1 MQNEY
6 NCFFFIADWHSLTTH
21 PHPDNIRN
29 SVKTILA
36 EYLACG
42 MIRKKATIYLQSADK
57 KEIPEL
63 YLYLNMNAGIGELM
77 RTTSFS
83 RIRHATV
90 AHRPCQH
97 HGRDRKGNFQRRGN
111 KHMRA
116 GLLILPD
123 SDGCRYHYSYGGES
137 TGRERPGTKI

>member
-42 MIRKKATIYLQSADK
+42 ID
-57 KEIPEL
+57 PEK
-63 YLYLNMNAGIGELM
+63 M
-77 RTTSFS
+77 RPSIF
-83 RIRHATV
+83 
-90 AHRPCQH
+90 
-97 HGRDRKGNFQRRGN
+97 
-111 KHMRA
+111 RA
-116 GLLILPD
+116 MCAKFPNCI
-123 SDGCRYHYSYGGES
+123 C
-137 TGRERPGTKI
+137 I